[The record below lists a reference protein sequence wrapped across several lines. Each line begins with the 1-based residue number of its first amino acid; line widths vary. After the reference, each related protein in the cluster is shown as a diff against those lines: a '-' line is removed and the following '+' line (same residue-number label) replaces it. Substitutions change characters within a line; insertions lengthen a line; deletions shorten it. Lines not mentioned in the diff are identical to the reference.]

1 MRILNTELL
10 VPTAE
15 EIRNL
20 VLMAYDAGR
29 TRGREEA
36 RLELRGLLESSAAPA
51 IPSNISNDRR
61 LASAPRAII
70 GTRRSAAAMVPER

>member
-1 MRILNTELL
+1 MLSSNTELL

-29 TRGREEA
+29 ERGREEA
-36 RLELRGLLESSAAPA
+36 MREQQGFQDPPRFDTVSVGRAHRGTGVLFFSIRSKLNAA
-51 IPSNISNDRR
+51 
-61 LASAPRAII
+61 
-70 GTRRSAAAMVPER
+70 